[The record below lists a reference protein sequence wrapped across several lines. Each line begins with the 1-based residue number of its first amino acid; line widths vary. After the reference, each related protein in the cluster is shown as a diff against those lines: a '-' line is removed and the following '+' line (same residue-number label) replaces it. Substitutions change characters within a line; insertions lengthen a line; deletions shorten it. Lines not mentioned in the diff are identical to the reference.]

1 MQLKWT
7 LTNRVKLSENQK
19 ILKTKSSSDLV
30 FEQKSVELLRYATFN
45 GDCNAEKRIHV
56 ISKQR

>member
-1 MQLKWT
+1 MQYKWT
-7 LTNRVKLSENQK
+7 STNTGKLSENLK
-19 ILKTKSSSDLV
+19 IIKTKSTSDLV